1 MKLYMNIESFIKNK
15 EFVKTCLRD
24 SLINIAK
31 HNNCSIDL
39 VEEAF
44 YKNNKSIMKIVE
56 DDLLENAKIM
66 AESFNHNIKKG
77 A

>member
-1 MKLYMNIESFIKNK
+1 MTLYMNIEHFIKNK
-15 EFVKTCLRD
+15 DFVKTCLRD

-31 HNNCSIDL
+31 HNNCPIDL

-44 YKNNKSIMKIVE
+44 YKKNKSIMKIVE

-66 AESFNHNIKKG
+66 AETFNQNIKKG